1 MPVHHKKGLVEPLF
15 GAIDW
20 AAVDWKKKEQKIFL
34 RGNSNSIIQVIYK
47 YLTLHLSPKL
57 NFIL

>member
-20 AAVDWKKKEQKIFL
+20 AAVDWKKKNNKIFYV
-34 RGNSNSIIQVIYK
+34 VIVTQLYM
-47 YLTLHLSPKL
+47 
-57 NFIL
+57 